1 MRRAVAATAFSF
13 ALVIGSA
20 GGAMAAGNSGNAQVH
35 PGHWGYVQT
44 EGTGGGVPA
53 AHFHNEDCFAECY
66 PAGPGGWGG
75 AVSTVAKDNK
85 GIPNAH
91 S

>member
-1 MRRAVAATAFSF
+1 MRRAVAATTFGI

-20 GGAMAAGNSGNAQVH
+20 GGAMAGGKSEMVQVH

-44 EGTGGGVPA
+44 DGNGGGVPA
-53 AHFHNEDCFAECY
+53 AHFHNDACFPGCY
-66 PAGPGGWGG
+66 PSGPGGWGS
-75 AVSTVAKDNK
+75 AVSMAAKDNK